1 MTQCPNCQTV
11 LPEPPDPFCPN
22 CGADLAAA
30 GVVGPFATPPSYPPP
45 PPYPPPGGYPPPPG
59 YPPPL
64 PPGGGSCGA
73 PPPGGQ
79 TPWER
84 RHAIGFVNALIETT
98 KQVLSQPAAFF
109 RSMPVTGGLGEPLLY
124 AVIVGYIGL
133 FASTIYNLVFRSV
146 LSSSLSRMGGNSDL
160 ERLAGYMQGGAGL
173 VMNLI
178 LGPLFIVIALFVS
191 AGIFH
196 LVLLA
201 LGGAARGFEATFR
214 VASYSQAASIFN
226 IIPGCGGLIGL
237 VYALVLLVIGL
248 SEAHGISRGKSAA
261 AVLIPFVLICCCCAA
276 LGAIAA
282 FGLAGALGRMR

>member
-1 MTQCPNCQTV
+1 MTQCPNCHTV
-11 LPEPPDPFCPN
+11 LAEPPEPFCPN

-30 GVVGPFATPPSYPPP
+30 GVPGPFAAP
-45 PPYPPPGGYPPPPG
+45 PPYPPPPAYPSPPG
-59 YPPPL
+59 YPPPAY
-64 PPGGGSCGA
+64 PPGGGGYGA

-84 RHAIGFVNALIETT
+84 RNAIGFLNALIETT
-98 KQVLSQPAAFF
+98 KQVLAQPAAFF
-109 RSMPVTGGLGEPLLY
+109 RSMPVTGGLGGPLLY

-133 FASTIYNLVFRSV
+133 FVSTIYNLVFRSV
-146 LSSSLSRMGGNSDL
+146 LMSSLSRMGGGSDV
-160 ERLAGYMQGGAGL
+160 ERIASYMQGGVGL

-178 LGPLFIVIALFVS
+178 LGPVFIVVVVFVS

-214 VASYSQAASIFN
+214 VAAYSQAASIFN
-226 IIPGCGGLIGL
+226 IVPGCGGLVHI
-237 VYALVLLVIGL
+237 VYTLVLLVIGL

-261 AVLIPFVLICCCCAA
+261 AVLVPFVLICCCCAG
-276 LGAIAA
+276 LIAIAA
-282 FGLAGALGRMR
+282 FGMAGALGRMK

>member
-11 LPEPPDPFCPN
+11 LPEPPEPFCPN

-30 GVVGPFATPPSYPPP
+30 GVVGPFATPPPYPAPPSYPPP
-45 PPYPPPGGYPPPPG
+45 AGYPPPPG

-64 PPGGGSCGA
+64 PPGGGGSGA
-73 PPPGGQ
+73 APPGGQ

-84 RHAIGFVNALIETT
+84 RDAIGFINALIETT

-109 RSMPVTGGLGEPLLY
+109 RSMPVTGGLGGPLLY

-248 SEAHGISRGKSAA
+248 AEAHGISRGKSAA

>member
-1 MTQCPNCQTV
+1 MTQCPNCHTV
-11 LPEPPDPFCPN
+11 LPEPPEPFCPN

-30 GVVGPFATPPSYPPP
+30 GVVGPFATPPPYPPP
-45 PPYPPPGGYPPPPG
+45 PAYPPPPG
-59 YPPPL
+59 YPPAGVSARRRLRRPASRR
-64 PPGGGSCGA
+64 PDSVGA
-73 PPPGGQ
+73 TQ
-79 TPWER
+79 CR
-84 RHAIGFVNALIETT
+84 SGFLNALIETT

-109 RSMPVTGGLGEPLLY
+109 RAMPVTGGLGGPLLY

-146 LSSSLSRMGGNSDL
+146 LTSSLSRMGGNSDI

-178 LGPLFIVIALFVS
+178 LGPLFIVIGLFVS

-201 LGGAARGFEATFR
+201 LGGAARGFEGTFR
-214 VASYSQAASIFN
+214 VAAYSQAASLFN

-237 VYALVLLVIGL
+237 VYTLVLLVIGL

-261 AVLIPFVLICCCCAA
+261 AVLVPFVLICCCCAG
-276 LGAIAA
+276 LIAIVA
-282 FGLAGALGRMR
+282 FGMAGALGRMR